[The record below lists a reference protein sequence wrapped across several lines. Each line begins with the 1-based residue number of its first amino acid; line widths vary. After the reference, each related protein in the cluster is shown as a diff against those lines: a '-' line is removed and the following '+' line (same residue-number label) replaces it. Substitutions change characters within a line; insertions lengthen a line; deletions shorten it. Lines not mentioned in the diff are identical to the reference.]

1 VIIWENKKSMDTM
14 QKIPLRLFYRKIEEL
29 IVNQQSDAAISHAE
43 FLLEKYPKNI
53 AVYKLLGK
61 AFLEKQEFDF
71 ANTIF
76 EKILRVEP
84 DDFVS
89 HIRMSIIAESF
100 GNLEKSLNS
109 MRRAYE
115 LEPSNESLQTEV
127 KRLQEAKD
135 GAAPDQVRLTRGAL
149 IKMYSRSQLAEQ
161 AIAEARLGIQESP
174 NRIDYKIHLASML
187 FTSGMKIKAIETCID
202 IINTLPYCKPALII
216 LYKSISPLDETS
228 DSTVYKIRLAEIDPY
243 FSFIKPDTNSV
254 DDIPDIAIM
263 VEEREKSVNPI
274 GNFKNFIE
282 EAWKQTTQ
290 FNDLPP
296 SKGQTEDW
304 TSIIEDAV
312 SNKGVGAPIT
322 DSSYEEVI
330 SPDIESEDILET
342 HHQKPPPK
350 TTKKDRFRR
359 KLNATQKGT
368 HDEKSIPE
376 WVYDE
381 NLSKKYEE
389 DNKYLFKK
397 PVVPE
402 KSLFN
407 EFEEQPKPVDSVTHT
422 FGSDG
427 MTDHDSP
434 VYPSLDS
441 SILEQVDPTWVNQ
454 QSDDK
459 INNVQ
464 KVISSLDDT
473 QKIRVFPEDPEELVT
488 QAFTNIESGNI
499 KFAYVCFNK
508 LIRDNYKLNELASQ
522 LEETCRQY
530 TAEADLWFILG
541 EVYKKLGLEE
551 KSLAALEE
559 AQNNLSF

>member
-1 VIIWENKKSMDTM
+1 MDTM
-14 QKIPLRLFYRKIEEL
+14 QKIPLRVFYRKIDEL
-29 IVNQQSDAAISHAE
+29 IVNQQSDAAISRAE

-89 HIRMSIIAESF
+89 HIGISIIAESF
-100 GNLEKSLNS
+100 GNLEKSFNS

-135 GAAPDQVRLTRGAL
+135 GTAPDQVRLTRGAL

-174 NRIDYKIHLASML
+174 NRIDYKVHLASML
-187 FTSGMKIKAIETCID
+187 FSSGMKIKAIETCID

-216 LYKSISPLDETS
+216 LYKSIAPLDKSS

-263 VEEREKSVNPI
+263 VEEREEPINHI
-274 GNFKNFIE
+274 GNFDNFIE

-290 FNDLPP
+290 YNDLPS
-296 SKGQTEDW
+296 SKEQAEDW
-304 TSIIEDAV
+304 ASIIEDAV
-312 SNKGVGAPIT
+312 SNKGIGAPISDT
-322 DSSYEEVI
+322 SYDEVI
-330 SPDIESEDILET
+330 FPSDEGEDLIEIPQQE
-342 HHQKPPPK
+342 PPP
-350 TTKKDRFRR
+350 TITKKDKLRR
-359 KLNATQKGT
+359 KLGATQKEP
-368 HDEKSIPE
+368 HDENIIPE
-376 WVYDE
+376 WVFDE
-381 NLSKKYEE
+381 KMSDKTNE
-389 DNKYLFKK
+389 DIEGFSKK
-397 PVVPE
+397 PVAPE
-402 KSLFN
+402 ELTFN
-407 EFEEQPKPVDSVTHT
+407 EFKEQPKSVDSFANT

-434 VYPSLDS
+434 INPSLDS
-441 SILEQVDPTWVNQ
+441 PDLEQVSPTWVNQ
-454 QSDDK
+454 QPDDK
-459 INNVQ
+459 IPNIQ
-464 KVISSLDDT
+464 EVISSLDDT
-473 QKIRVFPEDPEELVT
+473 QKIKIFPEDPEELVT
-488 QAFTNIESGNI
+488 QAFNNIEGGNI
-499 KFAYVCFNK
+499 KFAYQCFNK
-508 LIRDNYKLNELASQ
+508 LIRDNYKLNELAIQ
-522 LEETCRQY
+522 LEDICRQY
-530 TAEADLWFILG
+530 PAEADLWFVLG